1 MTRSG
6 WHGGLLVIALLLAG
20 ASPARSALL
29 SSIQTGTT
37 FSTSAGTVT
46 VPITSVDTTRSF
58 LVFQMRSS
66 SNRPVASYF
75 RGRLESATS
84 VEFVRATDEPMPA
97 RVDIRW
103 YVVSFASGVR
113 VQRGEVAQTAS
124 TINVPI
130 AAVAAVNQAFVLWSK
145 SADAADQTWGLNDPV
160 LAELTS
166 TTNLQIRV
174 DGSNAGHTI
183 AWQVVEFTN
192 TADINVQK
200 GSIATMTGAT
210 TSVNATLGTAV
221 DPSRTFLLVGFR
233 AGTSSAGVGGRM
245 LRAQLVNSTTITI
258 DRSIAGGPDNLTEI
272 SWQAIE
278 LRDGSQVQRGSEN
291 FAAGVAQKVVN
302 LAAPVDPRRSIA
314 FAAVQSG
321 GGQSMGRTPY
331 NADDIIGVGSTT
343 TALTTTQLTLDR
355 NSTLATTDVGWFVV
369 QFKNRRVMV
378 TGD

>member
-1 MTRSG
+1 
-6 WHGGLLVIALLLAG
+6 
-20 ASPARSALL
+20 
-29 SSIQTGTT
+29 
-37 FSTSAGTVT
+37 
-46 VPITSVDTTRSF
+46 
-58 LVFQMRSS
+58 
-66 SNRPVASYF
+66 
-75 RGRLESATS
+75 
-84 VEFVRATDEPMPA
+84 
-97 RVDIRW
+97 
-103 YVVSFASGVR
+103 
-113 VQRGEVAQTAS
+113 
-124 TINVPI
+124 
-130 AAVAAVNQAFVLWSK
+130 VNQAFVLWSK

-174 DGSNAGHTI
+174 DGANAGHTI

-192 TADINVQK
+192 AADINVQK

-245 LRAQLVNSTTITI
+245 IRAQLVNSTTITV

-272 SWQAIE
+272 AWQAIE

-291 FAAGVAQKVVN
+291 FAAGVAQKVIT
-302 LAAPVDPRRSIA
+302 LGTPVDPRRSIA
-314 FAAVQSG
+314 FAGVQSG

-331 NADDIIGVGSTT
+331 NTDDIIGIGSAT

>member
-1 MTRSG
+1 MTRRRR
-6 WHGGLLVIALLLAG
+6 HGGLLVILLLLAG
-20 ASPARSALL
+20 ATPARSALL

-37 FSTSAGTVT
+37 FSTSAGTLT
-46 VPITSVDTTRSF
+46 VPITSVDTTKSF
-58 LVFQMRSS
+58 LVFQERSS
-66 SNRPVASYF
+66 SNRPVGSYF
-75 RGRLESATS
+75 RGRLASATS

-130 AAVAAVNQAFVLWSK
+130 SAVAAVNQAFVLWSK

-160 LAELTS
+160 LAELTT

-174 DGSNAGHTI
+174 DGANAGHTV

-192 TADINVQK
+192 PADINVQK

-258 DRSIAGGPDNLTEI
+258 DRSISGGDNLTEI
-272 SWQAIE
+272 AWQAVE
-278 LRDGSQVQRGSEN
+278 LKDGTQVQRGSEN
-291 FAAGVAQKVVN
+291 FTSGTAQKVVA
-302 LAAPVDPRRSIA
+302 LASPVDPQRSIA
-314 FAAVQSG
+314 FASVQSG

-331 NADDIIGVGSTT
+331 NTDDIIGVGSVT
-343 TALTTTQLTLDR
+343 TALSPTQLTLDR
-355 NSTLATTDVGWFVV
+355 NSTLATTDIGWFVV
-369 QFKNRRVMV
+369 QFKNRRVMLS
-378 TGD
+378 GD

>member
-1 MTRSG
+1 MTRRRR
-6 WHGGLLVIALLLAG
+6 HGGLLVIVLLLAG
-20 ASPARSALL
+20 ATPARSALL

-37 FSTSAGTVT
+37 FSTSAGTLT
-46 VPITSVDTTRSF
+46 VPITSVDTTKSF
-58 LVFQMRSS
+58 LVFQERSS
-66 SNRPVASYF
+66 SNRPVGSYF
-75 RGRLESATS
+75 RGRLASATS

-130 AAVAAVNQAFVLWSK
+130 SAVAAVNQAFVLWSK

-160 LAELTS
+160 LAELTT

-174 DGSNAGHTI
+174 DGANAGHTV

-192 TADINVQK
+192 PADINVQK

-258 DRSIAGGPDNLTEI
+258 DRSISGGDNLTEI
-272 SWQAIE
+272 VWQAVE
-278 LRDGSQVQRGSEN
+278 LKDGTQVQRGSEN
-291 FAAGVAQKVVN
+291 FTSGTAQKVVA
-302 LAAPVDPRRSIA
+302 LASPVDPQRSIA
-314 FAAVQSG
+314 FASVQSG

-331 NADDIIGVGSTT
+331 NTDDIIGVGSVT
-343 TALTTTQLTLDR
+343 TALSPTQLTLDR
-355 NSTLATTDVGWFVV
+355 NSTLATTDIGWFVV
-369 QFKNRRVMV
+369 QFKNRRVMLS
-378 TGD
+378 GD